1 MKAHPEVVASPNR
14 RDKVWCKAPTPDDP
28 DRKEKRNKLMRTIS
42 VRVLHNDLFK
52 PETGLPEIVMKGG
65 VSQLSDTALRRI
77 MPPEVKKMSKF
88 LKETCCCR
96 ICESM
101 NFKQYTF
108 NMWRKKKKKELRVM
122 WEELPEVTTRNQRDA
137 KSAAA
142 EELPLFVAE
151 GFS

>member
-1 MKAHPEVVASPNR
+1 MVASPNR

-77 MPPEVKKMSKF
+77 MPPEVKKMEQLSDVRCKTVAGNKYPEGCSF
-88 LKETCCCR
+88 STC
-96 ICESM
+96 ITAMLVLSWESI
-101 NFKQYTF
+101 
-108 NMWRKKKKKELRVM
+108 
-122 WEELPEVTTRNQRDA
+122 A
-137 KSAAA
+137 
-142 EELPLFVAE
+142 
-151 GFS
+151 

>member
-1 MKAHPEVVASPNR
+1 MVASPNR

-77 MPPEVKKMSKF
+77 MPPEVKKISKF
-88 LKETCCCR
+88 IYGILLG
-96 ICESM
+96 M
-101 NFKQYTF
+101 NGC
-108 NMWRKKKKKELRVM
+108 LI
-122 WEELPEVTTRNQRDA
+122 
-137 KSAAA
+137 
-142 EELPLFVAE
+142 
-151 GFS
+151 